1 MTEPITASDPRYA
14 QCPLC
19 WDLVWEEHFFI
30 VTNAWTVAR
39 TALEI
44 SLTGHKTGICLGCFS
59 HLAKTVPRAPSN
71 AAPNAPGPDITG
83 HVESEHQPDCPVPDS
98 NYAHS

>member
-1 MTEPITASDPRYA
+1 MTEPITPPKALYS

-30 VTNAWTVAR
+30 VTNAWIVAR

-44 SLTGHKTGICLGCFS
+44 SLTGHKTGICMECFS
-59 HLAKTVPRAPSN
+59 TLAKAVPRAASN
-71 AAPNAPGPDITG
+71 AASNTPGPDITG
-83 HVESEHQPDCPVPDS
+83 HVEREHQPDCPVPDS
-98 NYAHS
+98 NYAHP